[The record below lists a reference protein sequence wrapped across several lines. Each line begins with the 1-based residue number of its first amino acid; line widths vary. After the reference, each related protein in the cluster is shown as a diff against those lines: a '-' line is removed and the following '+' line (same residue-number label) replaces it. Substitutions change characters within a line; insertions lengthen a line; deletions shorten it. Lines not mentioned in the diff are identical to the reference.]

1 MLAPSRPC
9 IRPRATSAPD
19 AGYVHIGRPGYV
31 RNWHTAGWPVRAV
44 LLPDRVAA
52 YGKGQPGSASPVAV
66 AVVLLLLASRA
77 SRADDGSV
85 AIEWRE
91 RIGRVQGVRSGQPI
105 IRGLRITVKDVL
117 GFLASGMTVA
127 EILHDFP
134 ELEEA
139 DIQAALAYAAE
150 NLSDSSDA

>member
-1 MLAPSRPC
+1 
-9 IRPRATSAPD
+9 
-19 AGYVHIGRPGYV
+19 
-31 RNWHTAGWPVRAV
+31 
-44 LLPDRVAA
+44 
-52 YGKGQPGSASPVAV
+52 
-66 AVVLLLLASRA
+66 
-77 SRADDGSV
+77 V

-117 GFLASGMTVA
+117 GFLANGMTVA

-139 DIQAALAYAAE
+139 DIRAALAYAAE
-150 NLSDSSDA
+150 NLSDSSAA

>member
-1 MLAPSRPC
+1 
-9 IRPRATSAPD
+9 
-19 AGYVHIGRPGYV
+19 
-31 RNWHTAGWPVRAV
+31 
-44 LLPDRVAA
+44 VAA
-52 YGKGQPGSASPVAV
+52 YGKGQPGSASSVAV
-66 AVVLLLLASRA
+66 AVALLLLASRA
-77 SRADDGSV
+77 SRADDGFV

-91 RIGRVQGVRSGQPI
+91 RIRLVEGVRSGQPI

-150 NLSDSSDA
+150 NLSDSSAA

>member
-1 MLAPSRPC
+1 L
-9 IRPRATSAPD
+9 
-19 AGYVHIGRPGYV
+19 
-31 RNWHTAGWPVRAV
+31 
-44 LLPDRVAA
+44 
-52 YGKGQPGSASPVAV
+52 Q
-66 AVVLLLLASRA
+66 LLASQA
-77 SRADDGSV
+77 SRADDESM

-150 NLSDSSDA
+150 NLSDSSAA

>member
-1 MLAPSRPC
+1 MLRQIGGGTYDRRYAADELFTLIEAYERLVAHPDDDRARMLILSLMSLAPGGHQ
-9 IRPRATSAPD
+9 T
-19 AGYVHIGRPGYV
+19 
-31 RNWHTAGWPVRAV
+31 
-44 LLPDRVAA
+44 
-52 YGKGQPGSASPVAV
+52 
-66 AVVLLLLASRA
+66 
-77 SRADDGSV
+77 DDGFM

-91 RIGRVQGVRSGQPI
+91 RIKRVPGVRSGQPI

-139 DIQAALAYAAE
+139 DIHAALAYAAE
-150 NLSDSSDA
+150 NLSDSSPA